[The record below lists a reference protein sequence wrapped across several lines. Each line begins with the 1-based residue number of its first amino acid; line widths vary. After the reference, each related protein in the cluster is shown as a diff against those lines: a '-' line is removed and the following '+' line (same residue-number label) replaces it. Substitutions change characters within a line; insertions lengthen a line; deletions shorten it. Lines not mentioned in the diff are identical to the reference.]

1 MRTQTSTTYHYRD
14 DEKLVQEN
22 YLLRRKILEME
33 NERGTFGALYAKLLE
48 DFQTIFEENKNYKVI
63 VEQLEKDITTLQ
75 DAVNNITMRGD
86 DATINSF
93 NESYRTSKI
102 ADILNREFD
111 PLRPSPSN
119 TKEKEKISKNNKESR
134 SSTKCRGKYFST
146 LGSTEQTL
154 QQQNRLQELVRRSE
168 ARRQAI
174 RTASV
179 RRSRITAQM
188 KNLVVYELTNSEYFD
203 SATYDALQARL
214 NAIEAFPFEQMR
226 NDTIRRLTEFG
237 YFEKAKKEQIEKFHR
252 AVRAV
257 YTQAMVDNNR
267 RQFMNDGSLKN
278 LRLDNFRKR
287 IE

>member
-14 DEKLVQEN
+14 DEKLIQEN

-48 DFQTIFEENKNYKVI
+48 DFQTIFEENKNYKVM

-111 PLRPSPSN
+111 PSRPSPSN

-134 SSTKCRGKYFST
+134 SSTNCRGKSFLT
-146 LGSTEQTL
+146 LGSTERTL
-154 QQQNRLQELVRRSE
+154 QQQNRLRELVRRSL

-174 RTASV
+174 ETASV

-267 RQFMNDGSLKN
+267 RQFMNDGALKN

>member
-1 MRTQTSTTYHYRD
+1 
-14 DEKLVQEN
+14 
-22 YLLRRKILEME
+22 
-33 NERGTFGALYAKLLE
+33 
-48 DFQTIFEENKNYKVI
+48 
-63 VEQLEKDITTLQ
+63 
-75 DAVNNITMRGD
+75 MRGD

-93 NESYRTSKI
+93 NESYRTPKI

-111 PLRPSPSN
+111 PSRPN
-119 TKEKEKISKNNKESR
+119 TKEKEKISKNNTESR
-134 SSTKCRGKYFST
+134 SSTKCRGKSFLT
-146 LGSTEQTL
+146 LGSTERTL
-154 QQQNRLQELVRRSE
+154 QQQNRLRELVRRSE
-168 ARRQAI
+168 ARLQAI
-174 RTASV
+174 ETASV

-267 RQFMNDGSLKN
+267 RQFMNDGALKN